1 MLQRG
6 PRGQAVTRE
15 VDIGDLR
22 NPDSSDRLRK
32 SGDWDIVPAEQD
44 AIGLQPER
52 IRSQSRAQGSRP
64 NEKTPSADLH

>member
-1 MLQRG
+1 MLERG
-6 PRGQAVTRE
+6 PGCQTVTRE

-22 NPDSSDRLRK
+22 NPDSSDRMGK
-32 SGDWDIVPAEQD
+32 SGYWNIVPAEQD

>member
-32 SGDWDIVPAEQD
+32 SGDWDIVPAEQN
-44 AIGLQPER
+44 AIGFQSER
-52 IRSQSRAQGSRP
+52 ICPQGGAQGSGT